1 MAQKQSYGERR
12 AAGAA
17 LRRKV
22 SRSSH
27 ATWTPPTDRPDP
39 IALLE
44 RDNRLRLTDLVPV
57 RYGRMLASPFAFL
70 RGSVVIMAS
79 DLAGAPTTGL
89 HVQACG
95 DAHLGN
101 FGVFGTPERN
111 LVFDVNDFDE
121 TLPGPWEWD
130 VKRLAASVVVAG
142 RNLALG
148 QAKATAIARAATRAY
163 RTRMS
168 ELGTMGPLE
177 VWYDRVDVATVLAI
191 AREER
196 ADDLKRQLRVA
207 KVRQRTSLRA
217 LPKLT
222 RVVNGTRKIIDD
234 PPLISHVDP
243 ETFDGATIIADYA
256 QSLPPERRRLLER
269 YTVLDTARKVVGV
282 GSVGTRCYLS
292 LLADADARSPVFL
305 QLKEAMSPV
314 HPPQAGMP
322 EFGHQGQRVVTGQRL
337 MQAASDMFLGWTSYR
352 GHDYYVRQ
360 FRDMKGSV
368 NLEVMTLT
376 GFASYARVC
385 GRTLARAH
393 ARSGDAAMISGYLG
407 RSTKFDE
414 AVSAF
419 AASYADQVARDHQ
432 ALVAAVR
439 SGRVTAEA
447 GARVR
452 GRPADTRARP

>member
-1 MAQKQSYGERR
+1 MTSGLPYEQHRR
-12 AAGAA
+12 AGRA
-17 LRRKV
+17 LRTNVRRADHGV
-22 SRSSH
+22 
-27 ATWTPPTDRPDP
+27 WDPPTDRPDP

-44 RDNRLRLTDLVPV
+44 RDNRLRLTDLVPI

-79 DLAGAPTTGL
+79 NLAGAPTTGL

-130 VKRLAASVVVAG
+130 VKRLAASVVIAG

-163 RTRMS
+163 RMRMS

-243 ETFDGATIIADYA
+243 ETFDGATMIADYA
-256 QSLPPERRRLLER
+256 QSLPPERRRPPGALHGPGHRPQGRGRGQRGNPLLPQS
-269 YTVLDTARKVVGV
+269 ARRRRRALAGLPPAQ
-282 GSVGTRCYLS
+282 GGDEPGAPAAGRGRSSGTR
-292 LLADADARSPVFL
+292 
-305 QLKEAMSPV
+305 
-314 HPPQAGMP
+314 
-322 EFGHQGQRVVTGQRL
+322 
-337 MQAASDMFLGWTSYR
+337 AS
-352 GHDYYVRQ
+352 
-360 FRDMKGSV
+360 
-368 NLEVMTLT
+368 
-376 GFASYARVC
+376 AS
-385 GRTLARAH
+385 
-393 ARSGDAAMISGYLG
+393 
-407 RSTKFDE
+407 
-414 AVSAF
+414 
-419 AASYADQVARDHQ
+419 
-432 ALVAAVR
+432 
-439 SGRVTAEA
+439 
-447 GARVR
+447 
-452 GRPADTRARP
+452 